1 MYTQQDLDELLAQK
15 KRRWLMLAIPEIAM
29 LIGVVVSLVVR
40 IEWLTTLLTCLM
52 GALLIFCYDLLL
64 KPLRCYEKHL
74 RGVLEGRTRT
84 LEGTFKRME
93 TEDSL
98 VEGVSY
104 RGMIVSAGDPKDEED
119 DRLFYYDL
127 QKPLPQLT
135 EGERVRVVYHDREI
149 ASLEVMA

>member
-29 LIGVVVSLVVR
+29 LAGVVVSLVVR
-40 IEWLTTLLTCLM
+40 IEWLTTLFTCLM
-52 GALLIFCYDLLL
+52 GALFIFCYDLLL

-98 VEGVSY
+98 VEGVNY

>member
-1 MYTQQDLDELLAQK
+1 MYTQQDLDELLAQR

-29 LIGVVVSLVVR
+29 LAGVVVSLVVR

-98 VEGVSY
+98 VEGVNY

>member
-29 LIGVVVSLVVR
+29 LAGVVVSLVVR

-98 VEGVSY
+98 VEGVNY
-104 RGMIVSAGDPKDEED
+104 RGMIVSAGDPQDEED